1 MKLYISLP
9 ITGKERT
16 IKYRLNRM
24 MAYAKSH
31 WPEAEIVLPV
41 DIEYFDE
48 NGVHQCE
55 SRGDWETYM
64 TMDFENLIRC
74 DMCLF
79 DNYWWN
85 SKGCRIERAVC
96 KEAGIDIFTMTL

>member
-1 MKLYISLP
+1 MKLYISIP
-9 ITGKERT
+9 ITGKEQS
-16 IKYRLNRM
+16 IKSRLRYM
-24 MAYAKSH
+24 TEYAKKK

-41 DIEYFDE
+41 DIECFDD
-48 NGVHQCE
+48 NGVSSAP

-64 TMDFENLIRC
+64 SIDFERLIRC
-74 DMCLF
+74 DACLF

-96 KEAGIDIFTMTL
+96 REAGIDIFFMNL